1 MNSKDKAPY
10 YKMDEEAEEEE
21 NTFTCIMCNNI
32 TDNKIY
38 IYSQSGVLLKQMD
51 SSKILKQYGKAIC
64 FSHNCRNVIQ
74 RRSIDQINAM
84 ELATNEER
92 EMQKVSINIMHLSIF
107 QYTFIKEINFYE
119 RVKRLIPAGMW
130 LSTLD
135 SPAKMQQSVKM
146 EFVINRDFD
155 VCAKITKKI

>member
-1 MNSKDKAPY
+1 MAL
-10 YKMDEEAEEEE
+10 
-21 NTFTCIMCNNI
+21 IW
-32 TDNKIY
+32 
-38 IYSQSGVLLKQMD
+38 Q
-51 SSKILKQYGKAIC
+51 
-64 FSHNCRNVIQ
+64 
-74 RRSIDQINAM
+74 
-84 ELATNEER
+84 ELATIDMADSSSRGLASDLQDLGRNLTVFQAKLVDANEER

-135 SPAKMQQSVKM
+135 SPAKMYQSVKM
-146 EFVINRDFD
+146 EFVINHDFD